1 MVNMSLISGGKND
14 GSIKG
19 KRYFTCKS
27 NYGLFVRPE
36 KASYRGINCAKLL
49 QHKSESSKT

>member
-1 MVNMSLISGGKND
+1 MSLISAGKND